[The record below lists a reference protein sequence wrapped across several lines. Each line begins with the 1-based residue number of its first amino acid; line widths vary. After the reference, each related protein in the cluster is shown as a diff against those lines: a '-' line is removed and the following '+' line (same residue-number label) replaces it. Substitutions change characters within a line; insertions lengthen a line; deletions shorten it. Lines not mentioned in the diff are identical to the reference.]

1 MQYIFHLGVHQ
12 TATPYVQDTL
22 TRNLEALRAQGVF
35 YVNAEMPKAVLRHR
49 RVVYRL
55 SHPEKPTPEIEAL
68 VDTNHSVA
76 DAARAAGAKKV
87 LFSNDYGLGPAMH
100 EALAMG
106 LDDPAFYPRAHT
118 CFRHIVRGFPL
129 RKSRILVYSRN
140 PETYLTS
147 LYSEAI
153 RLGLTNLDI
162 DRFCRAVAFDSV
174 DFDGLRERLSS
185 LHTDLRVTI
194 RAYERIRLGA
204 ETYMR
209 TFLRDLGVQAHSFV
223 FCPAPPEDTLD
234 AAQIEA
240 LRHISMGSETKRPA
254 LVKQLR
260 EQVTSHLPN
269 PSNRL
274 ALPDWVRERLR
285 AREQNEIAH
294 FVTMAANSL

>member
-12 TATPYVQDTL
+12 TATPYVQQTL
-22 TRNLEALRAQGVF
+22 THNLEALRAQGVF
-35 YVNAEMPKAVLRHR
+35 YVNAEMPKAVVRHR

-68 VDTNHSVA
+68 VGTNQAVA
-76 DAARAAGAKKV
+76 NAARTAGARKV

-106 LDDPAFYPRAHT
+106 LENPAFYARAHT

-129 RKSRILVYSRN
+129 RKSRVLIYSRN
-140 PETYLTS
+140 PETYLAS

-162 DRFCRAVAFDSV
+162 DGFCRAVAFDSV
-174 DFDGLRERLSS
+174 DFDGLRERLSA
-185 LHTDLRVTI
+185 LHTDLNVTM

-223 FCPAPPEDTLD
+223 FLPAPAEDTLD
-234 AAQIEA
+234 AAQVEA
-240 LRHISMGSETKRPA
+240 LRHISMGSQSTRPA

-260 EQVTSHLPN
+260 EQVTSHAPN
-269 PSNRL
+269 PSDRL
-274 ALPDWVRERLR
+274 SLPDWVSDRLR
-285 AREQNEIAH
+285 AREQTEIAH
-294 FVTMAANSL
+294 FVKMAANSL